1 MNLYASL
8 PQSPGADLFSLR
20 GTFATTDSDHLVS
33 ILSGTFEIID
43 ELAPRWRELSDE
55 IPNAE
60 PFHRPEFVR
69 AYMRAFEPKKRL
81 FLVVAS
87 QGQKV
92 DAVLP
97 LVSESALLCGL
108 PVKRLRGPANVHSC
122 HFDLVRSAKP
132 GGDAA
137 VRAMWRCLRQLSGW
151 DVLEFPRVPADGA
164 VHQLLDQARA
174 DGFSTKARPAGFGPH
189 INLTNWPGFPEVWP
203 ASISSGFRRTV
214 QRSDR
219 NLRKQGNLRFRR
231 VEIAADFFPGFHA
244 LERASWKGQ
253 EATAIDS
260 NADTQQFYSD
270 ISRAA
275 EEFRYLCC
283 HLLELDDRVVA
294 GSFGLSYKRRFFG
307 LKISYDEA
315 FRSCSPGHLVVR
327 SILQDCAERQF
338 TELNLMPPW
347 SEWKARW
354 TADAREQSNWYIF
367 RNSRYGHLLDH
378 VKFSFVPMIKSVAQ
392 HFVQNPGPPSDQPSS
407 LHEN

>member
-1 MNLYASL
+1 MNLSASL
-8 PQSPGADLFSLR
+8 PQSLGANRFPLH
-20 GTFATTDSDHLVS
+20 GTFATSDSDHHVS
-33 ILSGTFEIID
+33 ILTGTFEIID
-43 ELAPRWRELSDE
+43 GLAPRWRELSDE
-55 IPNAE
+55 TLSAA
-60 PFHRPEFVR
+60 PFYRPEFVR
-69 AYMRAFEPKKRL
+69 AYMRAFEPKKTL

-87 QGQKV
+87 QSQKV
-92 DAVLP
+92 DAILP

-108 PVKRLRGPANVHSC
+108 PMKRLRGPANVHSC
-122 HFDLVRSAKP
+122 HFDLVRSAGP
-132 GGDAA
+132 AGDAA
-137 VRAMWRCLRQLSGW
+137 LRAIWRCLKQLPGW
-151 DVLEFPRVPADGA
+151 DVLEFPRVSADAA
-164 VHQLLDQARA
+164 VHQLLAHARC
-174 DGFSTKARPAGFGPH
+174 DGLSTKMRPAGLGPY
-189 INLTNWPGFPEVWP
+189 INVTNWPGFPEVWAP
-203 ASISSGFRRTV
+203 SISSGFRRTV

-253 EATAIDS
+253 EATAIES
-260 NADTQQFYSD
+260 NPDTRQFYTD

-294 GSFGLSYKRRFFG
+294 GSFGLSYKGRFFG
-307 LKISYDEA
+307 LKITYDET

-354 TADAREQSNWYIF
+354 TTDAREQSNWYVF
-367 RNSRYGHLLDH
+367 RNTRYGHLLDR
-378 VKFSFVPMIKSVAQ
+378 VKFSFVPMVKSVAR
-392 HFVQNPGPPSDQPSS
+392 HFSRNPSGLSDQSAP
-407 LHEN
+407 LHDN